1 MMILENKYDK
11 LFHKKIVFVAE
22 CFAVEKKS
30 KSKYHYYIFSRT
42 KLLTVSRCTPNILPM
57 AE

>member
-22 CFAVEKKS
+22 CFAVEKNQNLN
-30 KSKYHYYIFSRT
+30 IIITFS
-42 KLLTVSRCTPNILPM
+42 LVQNCLP
-57 AE
+57 